1 MLTLRTENHEWLKQH
16 ASTPHGMSALLDD
29 LIQERR
35 LARAL
40 KTLDEQLAD
49 LTRKASGYDAGR
61 KEENELSNT
70 VSVGI

>member
-1 MLTLRTENHEWLKQH
+1 MGKVRTMLTLRTENHDWLREH
-16 ASTPHGMSALLDD
+16 ASTPHGMSELLND

-49 LTRKASGYDAGR
+49 LTRKANTHDAGR
-61 KEENELSNT
+61 KEEMS
-70 VSVGI
+70 